1 MVAADLSGRPPSGP
15 SSTCFR
21 LDHPSLIQQL
31 KSLASRSEPA
41 ATHPPMI
48 LRLFSTLFLLAS
60 FCLPSIAQMAPPG
73 GGPVVRALEI
83 QYVGSETI
91 SRERVLAN
99 LKTKVGDPYS
109 ERAAEEDVRA
119 LFATGDVANVRIFA
133 EPQDDGVKV
142 TVLLQGRSVV
152 TEILIEGATDVSPQ
166 RLRRDLTFK
175 VGDRLSEEQVE
186 KSRQAMLELYQ
197 DRNFG
202 GVDIQYRIDT
212 NERTG
217 DSRVIYTVNEGAKQV
232 VKRIDFVGNDS
243 VLAKDLRK
251 VLQTKTQNLLSIF
264 DKSGRLVPAQLQE
277 DREAIRNLYQNRGF
291 ADVQVTD
298 VQAVP
303 ISGTGVDLI
312 FTVSEG
318 RQYSVNRMALDGVL
332 VTSPEELKAKL
343 KMADGSLYTPEG
355 MSGDLKTLR
364 DFYGTQGYVD
374 AAIVPE
380 ISPAGAGQVNIT
392 YRIDEGTQ
400 SFVNLV
406 NIQGNTRT
414 KDQVIRRE
422 LAVTPGDVYDTVL
435 VDVSRQRLENL
446 NYFNTVQTVPT
457 DTMIPGRKDLNV
469 IVDEKRT
476 GSFNFGA
483 GFSTIDSLV
492 GFAEV
497 QQTNFDLFGWPNFV
511 GGGQRLRIRGQY
523 GIERA
528 DAVISF
534 TEPWFLGQKIS
545 FGTELFYRE
554 ASFLSPAY
562 DQSNYGGAIQLRKPF
577 GEFIAANIEYRLE
590 GIDIFDISDDAP
602 VQISSQEGYYLRNA
616 VSGGITF
623 DSRDNLFLTRRGTYV
638 NMTGFLA
645 GISGEQ
651 TTDNYGISLEASQHV
666 LLPWDIIFLFKGQL
680 ATVDSWGGDGEVPIF
695 DRLFLGGAN
704 NLRGFNFREVGPNA
718 NEDYYGGNSLGYM
731 TLEAT
736 FPIINRVR
744 GAFFT
749 DWGFVNEPSWNF
761 DTGGYNADYGF
772 GIRLDLPIGPI
783 RIDYGI
789 PFVYDDNNGPPGK
802 IQFNIGY
809 QF

>member
-1 MVAADLSGRPPSGP
+1 MS
-15 SSTCFR
+15 FR
-21 LDHPSLIQQL
+21 AI
-31 KSLASRSEPA
+31 LA
-41 ATHPPMI
+41 
-48 LRLFSTLFLLAS
+48 LLFLTVSLV
-60 FCLPSIAQMAPPG
+60 PSPAQMVPPG
-73 GGPVVRALEI
+73 AGPVVRTI
-83 QYVGSETI
+83 TIDYVGAETI

-109 ERAAEEDVRA
+109 ERAAEDDVRA

-133 EPQDDGVKV
+133 EPLDDGVKV
-142 TVLLQGRSVV
+142 TVLLQGRAVV
-152 TEILIEGATDVSPQ
+152 TEILIEGATSISPQ

-186 KSRQAMLELYQ
+186 RSRQTMLQMYQ

-202 GVDIQYRIDT
+202 GVEITSNIDT

-217 DSRVIYTVNEGAKQV
+217 DSRVIFTVNEGAKQV
-232 VKRIDFVGNDS
+232 VRRIDFVGNDS
-243 VLAKDLRK
+243 VLAKDLRTAMK
-251 VLQTKTQNLLSIF
+251 TKTRNLLSIF
-264 DKSGRLVPAQLQE
+264 NKSGRLVPSQLRE
-277 DREAIRNLYQNRGF
+277 DREAIRNVYQNRGF
-291 ADVQVTD
+291 ADVQISD
-298 VQAVP
+298 VQVVPMSGDAVE
-303 ISGTGVDLI
+303 LI
-312 FTVSEG
+312 FTVIEG
-318 RQYSVNRMALDGVL
+318 QQYSVNRLNVDGVL
-332 VTSPEELKAKL
+332 VISPDELKAKL
-343 KMADGSLYTPEG
+343 GMTDGSLYTPDG
-355 MSGDLKTLR
+355 LSGDLRTIR
-364 DFYGTQGYVD
+364 DFYGTEGYIE

-380 ISPAGAGQVNIT
+380 ISPAGPGLVNIT

-414 KDQVIRRE
+414 RDHVIRRE

-435 VDVSRQRLENL
+435 VDISRQRLENL
-446 NYFNTVQTVPT
+446 NYFETVQTVPT

-476 GSFNFGA
+476 GSFNFGV

-492 GFAEV
+492 GFAEI

-534 TEPWFLGQKIS
+534 TEPWFLGQKLS
-545 FGTELFYRE
+545 LGTELFYRE
-554 ASFLSPAY
+554 ASFLSPLY
-562 DQSNYGGAIQLRKPF
+562 KQSNYGGAIQLRKPF
-577 GEFIAANIEYRLE
+577 TEFIAANVEYRIE
-590 GIDIFDISDDAP
+590 GIDIFDVRNSAP
-602 VQISSQEGYYLRNA
+602 EQISSQEGYYVRNA
-616 VSGGITF
+616 VSGGLTF
-623 DSRDNLFLTRRGTYV
+623 DSRDNLFLTRRGTFV
-638 NMTGFLA
+638 NLTGFLA
-645 GISGEQ
+645 GITGEQ
-651 TTDNYGISLEASQHV
+651 DTDNYGVSLEGSQHV
-666 LLPWDIIFLFKGQL
+666 LLPWDIIFLFRGQL
-680 ATVDSWGGDGEVPIF
+680 ATVDAWSGDGEVPIF

-704 NLRGFNFREVGPNA
+704 NLRGFNFREVGPNVDG
-718 NEDYYGGNSLGYM
+718 DYYGGNSLGYM

-736 FPIINRVR
+736 FPIISRVR

-749 DWGFVNEPSWNF
+749 DWGFVNESSWDFGTAN
-761 DTGGYNADYGF
+761 YNADYGF

-789 PFVYDDNNGPPGK
+789 PFVYDKNNGPPGK

>member
-1 MVAADLSGRPPSGP
+1 MIPPGSGP
-15 SSTCFR
+15 IVR
-21 LDHPSLIQQL
+21 SLNID
-31 KSLASRSEPA
+31 
-41 ATHPPMI
+41 
-48 LRLFSTLFLLAS
+48 
-60 FCLPSIAQMAPPG
+60 
-73 GGPVVRALEI
+73 
-83 QYVGSETI
+83 YVGAETI

-109 ERAAEEDVRA
+109 ERAAEDDVRA

-133 EPQDDGVKV
+133 EPEGDGVKV
-142 TVLLQGRSVV
+142 TVLLQGRAVV
-152 TEILIEGATDVSPQ
+152 TEILIEGATSISPQ

-186 KSRQAMLELYQ
+186 RSRQTMLQMYQ

-202 GVDIQYRIDT
+202 GVEITYRIDT
-212 NERTG
+212 NDRTG
-217 DSRVIYTVNEGAKQV
+217 DSRVIYTVSEGAKQV

-251 VLQTKTQNLLSIF
+251 AMKTQTQNLLSIF
-264 DKSGRLVPAQLQE
+264 NKSGRLVPSQLRE
-277 DREAIRNLYQNRGF
+277 DREAIRNVYQNRGF
-291 ADVQVTD
+291 ADVQVAD
-298 VQAVP
+298 VQVAPLNGDAVE
-303 ISGTGVDLI
+303 LI
-312 FTVSEG
+312 FTIAEG
-318 RQYSVNRMALDGVL
+318 IQYSVNRLNVDGVL
-332 VTSPEELKAKL
+332 VAAPEELIAKL
-343 KMADGSLYTPEG
+343 GMIEGSLYTPDG
-355 MSGDLKTLR
+355 LSGDLRTIR
-364 DFYGTQGYVD
+364 DFYGTEGYID
-374 AAIVPE
+374 ANIVPE
-380 ISPAGAGQVNIT
+380 ISPAGAGLVDIT

-414 KDQVIRRE
+414 KDHVIRRE

-457 DTMIPGRKDLNV
+457 DTMMPGRKDLNV

-476 GSFNFGA
+476 GSFNFGV
-483 GFSTIDSLV
+483 GFSTVDSLV

-534 TEPWFLGQKIS
+534 TEPWFLGQKLS
-545 FGTELFYRE
+545 LGTELFYRE
-554 ASFLSPAY
+554 ASFLSPLY
-562 DQSNYGGAIQLRKPF
+562 KQSNYGGAIQLRKPF
-577 GEFIAANIEYRLE
+577 TEFVSANLEYRLE
-590 GIDIFDISDDAP
+590 GIDVYDVKDSAP
-602 VQISSQEGYYLRNA
+602 VQISSQEGYYVRNA

-623 DSRDNLFLTRRGTYV
+623 DSRDNLFLTRRGTFV
-638 NMTGFLA
+638 NLTGFLA
-645 GISGEQ
+645 GITGEQ
-651 TTDNYGISLEASQHV
+651 DTDNYGISLEGSQHV
-666 LLPWDIIFLFKGQL
+666 LLPWDIIFLFRGQL
-680 ATVDSWGGDGEVPIF
+680 ATVDAWSGDGEVPIF

-704 NLRGFNFREVGPNA
+704 NLRGFNFREVGPN
-718 NEDYYGGNSLGYM
+718 EDGDYYGGNSLGYM

-736 FPIINRVR
+736 FPIISRVR

-749 DWGFVNEPSWNF
+749 DWGFVNERSWDF
-761 DTGGYNADYGF
+761 DSGNYNADFGF

-789 PFVYDDNNGPPGK
+789 PFVYDKHNGPPGK

>member
-1 MVAADLSGRPPSGP
+1 MSFRPI
-15 SSTCFR
+15 FA
-21 LDHPSLIQQL
+21 L
-31 KSLASRSEPA
+31 
-41 ATHPPMI
+41 
-48 LRLFSTLFLLAS
+48 LFLSVFLVPA
-60 FCLPSIAQMAPPG
+60 PAQMTPPG
-73 GGPVVRALEI
+73 GGPVVRSLSIE
-83 QYVGSETI
+83 YVGAETI

-119 LFATGDVANVRIFA
+119 LFATGDVSNVRIFA
-133 EPQDDGVKV
+133 EPEGDGVKV
-142 TVLLQGRSVV
+142 TVLLQGRAVV
-152 TEILIEGATDVSPQ
+152 TEILIEGATSISPQ

-186 KSRQAMLELYQ
+186 RSRQAMLQMYQ

-202 GVDIQYRIDT
+202 GVEITSRVFTD
-212 NERTG
+212 ERSG
-217 DSRVIYTVNEGAKQV
+217 DSRVLYTVNEGAKQI

-251 VLQTKTQNLLSIF
+251 VLKTKSQNLLALF
-264 DKSGRLVPAQLQE
+264 NKSGRLVPAQLRE

-303 ISGTGVDLI
+303 MTGDAVELI
-312 FTVSEG
+312 FTVAEG
-318 RQYSVNRMALDGVL
+318 RQYSVNRVELDGVL
-332 VTSPEELKAKL
+332 VAAPEELKAKL
-343 KMADGSLYTPEG
+343 GMTDGSLYTPDG

-364 DFYGTQGYVD
+364 DYYGTQGYVD
-374 AAIVPE
+374 AAIIPE
-380 ISPAGAGQVNIT
+380 ISPAGPGLVDVA

-414 KDQVIRRE
+414 KDHVIRRE

-446 NYFNTVQTVPT
+446 NYFETVQTVPT

-469 IVDEKRT
+469 IVEEKRT

-528 DAVISF
+528 DAVVSF
-534 TEPWFLGQKIS
+534 TEPWFLGQKLS

-554 ASFLSPAY
+554 ASFLSPLY
-562 DQSNYGGAIQLRKPF
+562 NQSNYGGAIQLRRPF
-577 GEFIAANIEYRLE
+577 GEFVAANVEYRIE
-590 GIDIFDISDDAP
+590 GIDIFDIANDAP
-602 VQISSQEGYYLRNA
+602 EQISSQEGYYLRNA

-638 NMTGFLA
+638 NLTGFLA
-645 GISGEQ
+645 GITGEQ
-651 TTDNYGISLEASQHV
+651 DTDNYGLSLEATQHV

-704 NLRGFNFREVGPNA
+704 NLRGFNFREVGPNVDG
-718 NEDYYGGNSLGYM
+718 DYYGGNSLGYM
-731 TLEAT
+731 TLEVT
-736 FPIINRVR
+736 FPIISRVR

-761 DTGGYNADYGF
+761 DTGGYNADFGF

-789 PFVYDDNNGPPGK
+789 PFVYDSNNGPPGK

>member
-1 MVAADLSGRPPSGP
+1 MMPP
-15 SSTCFR
+15 
-21 LDHPSLIQQL
+21 
-31 KSLASRSEPA
+31 
-41 ATHPPMI
+41 
-48 LRLFSTLFLLAS
+48 
-60 FCLPSIAQMAPPG
+60 PPG
-73 GGPVVRALEI
+73 GGPIVRSLNI
-83 QYVGSETI
+83 QYVGAETI

-109 ERAAEEDVRA
+109 ERAAEDDVRT

-133 EPQDDGVKV
+133 EPEDDGVKV

-152 TEILIEGATDVSPQ
+152 TEILIEGAQSVSPQ

-186 KSRQAMLELYQ
+186 KSRQVMLELYQ

-202 GVDIQYRIDT
+202 GVDITYRIDT

-217 DSRVIYTVNEGAKQV
+217 DSRVIYLINEGAKQV

-243 VLAKDLRK
+243 VLAKDLRRALK
-251 VLQTKTQNLLSIF
+251 TKTRNLLSIF
-264 DKSGRLVPAQLQE
+264 NKSGRLVPSQLQE

-291 ADVQVTD
+291 ADVQVRD
-298 VQAVP
+298 VQVIP
-303 ISGTGVDLI
+303 LTGDGVELI
-312 FTVSEG
+312 FTIAEG
-318 RQYSVNRMALDGVL
+318 QQYSVNRLAVDGVL
-332 VTSPEELKAKL
+332 VTTPDELKAKL
-343 KMADGSLYTPEG
+343 GMTDGSLYTPDG
-355 MSGDLKTLR
+355 LSGDLKTIR
-364 DFYGTQGYVD
+364 DFYGTEGYIE
-374 AAIVPE
+374 ANIVPE
-380 ISPAGAGQVNIT
+380 ITPAGPGLVNIT

-414 KDQVIRRE
+414 KDHVIRRE
-422 LAVTPGDVYDTVL
+422 LAVAPGDVYDTVL

-476 GSFNFGA
+476 GSFNFGV

-492 GFAEV
+492 GFAEI

-534 TEPWFLGQKIS
+534 TEPWFLGQKLS
-545 FGTELFYRE
+545 LGTELYYRE
-554 ASFLSPAY
+554 ASFLSPLY

-577 GEFIAANIEYRLE
+577 TEFISANLEYRLE
-590 GIDIFDISDDAP
+590 GIDVFDIANDAP
-602 VQISSQEGYYLRNA
+602 EQISSQEGYYLRNA
-616 VSGGITF
+616 LSGGITF

-638 NMTGFLA
+638 NLTGFLA
-645 GISGEQ
+645 GITGEQ
-651 TTDNYGISLEASQHV
+651 DTDNYGISLEASQHV

-680 ATVDSWGGDGEVPIF
+680 ATVDAWSGDGEVPIF

-704 NLRGFNFREVGPNA
+704 NLRGFNFREVGPNVDG
-718 NEDYYGGNSLGYM
+718 DYYGGNSLGYM
-731 TLEAT
+731 TLEVT
-736 FPIINRVR
+736 FPIISRVR

-749 DWGFVNEPSWNF
+749 DWGFVNEASWNF
-761 DTGGYNADYGF
+761 DTGGYVADYGF

-789 PFVYDDNNGPPGK
+789 PFVYDKNNGPPGK

>member
-1 MVAADLSGRPPSGP
+1 MSFRAILALLFLTVSLVPSPAQMVPPGSGP
-15 SSTCFR
+15 T
-21 LDHPSLIQQL
+21 
-31 KSLASRSEPA
+31 
-41 ATHPPMI
+41 
-48 LRLFSTLFLLAS
+48 
-60 FCLPSIAQMAPPG
+60 
-73 GGPVVRALEI
+73 VRTI
-83 QYVGSETI
+83 TIDYVGAETI

-109 ERAAEEDVRA
+109 ERAAEDDVRA

-133 EPQDDGVKV
+133 EPLDDGVKV
-142 TVLLQGRSVV
+142 TVLLQGRAVV
-152 TEILIEGATDVSPQ
+152 TEILIEGATSISPQ

-186 KSRQAMLELYQ
+186 RSRQTMLQMYQ

-202 GVDIQYRIDT
+202 GVEITYNIDT

-217 DSRVIYTVNEGAKQV
+217 DSRVIFTVNEGAKQV
-232 VKRIDFVGNDS
+232 VRRIDFVGNDS
-243 VLAKDLRK
+243 VLAKDLRAAMK
-251 VLQTKTQNLLSIF
+251 TKTHNLLSIF
-264 DKSGRLVPAQLQE
+264 NKSGRLVPSQLRE
-277 DREAIRNLYQNRGF
+277 DREAIRNVYQNRGF
-291 ADVQVTD
+291 ADVQISD
-298 VQAVP
+298 VQVVPMSGDAVE
-303 ISGTGVDLI
+303 LI
-312 FTVSEG
+312 FTVIEG
-318 RQYSVNRMALDGVL
+318 QQYSVNRLNVDGVL
-332 VTSPEELKAKL
+332 VISPDELKAKL
-343 KMADGSLYTPEG
+343 GMTDGSLYTPDG
-355 MSGDLKTLR
+355 LSGDLRIIR
-364 DFYGTQGYVD
+364 DFYGTEGYIE

-380 ISPAGAGQVNIT
+380 ISPAGPGLVNIT

-414 KDQVIRRE
+414 RDHVIRRE

-435 VDVSRQRLENL
+435 VDISRQRLENL
-446 NYFNTVQTVPT
+446 NYFETVQTVPT

-476 GSFNFGA
+476 GSFNFGV

-492 GFAEV
+492 GFAEI

-534 TEPWFLGQKIS
+534 TEPWFLGQKLS
-545 FGTELFYRE
+545 LGTELFYRE
-554 ASFLSPAY
+554 ASFLSPLY
-562 DQSNYGGAIQLRKPF
+562 KQSNYGGAIQLRKPF
-577 GEFIAANIEYRLE
+577 TEFIAANIEYRIE
-590 GIDIFDISDDAP
+590 GIDIFDVRNSAP
-602 VQISSQEGYYLRNA
+602 EQISSQEGYYVRNA
-616 VSGGITF
+616 VSGGLTF
-623 DSRDNLFLTRRGTYV
+623 DSRDNLFLTRRGTFV
-638 NMTGFLA
+638 NLTGFLA
-645 GISGEQ
+645 GITGEQ
-651 TTDNYGISLEASQHV
+651 DTDNYGVSLEGSQHV
-666 LLPWDIIFLFKGQL
+666 LLPWDVIFLFRGQL
-680 ATVDSWGGDGEVPIF
+680 ATVDAWSGDGEVPIF

-704 NLRGFNFREVGPNA
+704 NLRGFNFREVGPNVDG
-718 NEDYYGGNSLGYM
+718 DYYGGNSLGYM

-736 FPIINRVR
+736 FPIISRVR

-749 DWGFVNEPSWNF
+749 DLGFVNESSWDFGTAN
-761 DTGGYNADYGF
+761 YNADYGF

-789 PFVYDDNNGPPGK
+789 PFVYDKNNGPPGK